1 MSTETIRWFS
11 IFQKQVRMCML
22 VEVNSQGYLI
32 QDCCPA
38 TCFSS
43 GNVIKYLNITF

>member
-1 MSTETIRWFS
+1 MSAETIRWFS
-11 IFQKQVRMCML
+11 IFQKHMHMWML
-22 VEVNSQGYLI
+22 VEINSQGDLI

-43 GNVIKYLNITF
+43 GNIIKYLNITF

>member
-1 MSTETIRWFS
+1 MSTGTIRWFS
-11 IFQKQVRMCML
+11 VFQKHVLLAML
-22 VEVNSQGYLI
+22 VEINSQGYLI

-43 GNVIKYLNITF
+43 ANITKYLNITF